1 MLKITTLLF
10 YLALLVYSAP
20 ESSNVKTKI
29 EILSYFC
36 GVLRI
41 HELYVNVS
49 EEIIQL
55 HKLFDPI
62 VSEGFLGNVTY
73 FSRGL

>member
-1 MLKITTLLF
+1 MSFSEKALF
-10 YLALLVYSAP
+10 YKI
-20 ESSNVKTKI
+20 KTKI
-29 EILSYFC
+29 EILSSFC

-41 HELYVNVS
+41 YELYLNVS
-49 EEIIQL
+49 EKIMQF